1 MTKIDY
7 KKIVAELNNDLT
19 AKYSSLEMRNLFPE
33 FEYDEFRNYFT
44 VGKDSYNFSII
55 YFLNMVIYSE
65 GQNQG
70 QDHSELEVV
79 SQSKLWFNNYIV
91 SLAKLK
97 F

>member
-7 KKIVAELNNDLT
+7 KKIATELNNDLKV
-19 AKYSSLEMRNLFPE
+19 KYSSLEMRNIFPE

-44 VGKDSYNFSII
+44 VGTDSYNFSII

-65 GQNQG
+65 GQNEG
-70 QDHSELEVV
+70 QDHSEIEVV
-79 SQSKLWFNNYIV
+79 SQSKLWFNNYID